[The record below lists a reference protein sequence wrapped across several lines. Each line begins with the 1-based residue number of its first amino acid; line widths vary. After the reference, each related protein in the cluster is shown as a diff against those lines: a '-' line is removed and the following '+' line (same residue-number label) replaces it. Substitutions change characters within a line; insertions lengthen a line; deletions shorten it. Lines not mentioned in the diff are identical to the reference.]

1 MDEES
6 IFAAAREKSDSERV
20 VFLDEACRGDAR
32 LRAEVEELLV
42 ASDRANSFLELPA
55 LRSAIRTDS
64 LSIAEQPGTVI
75 GPYTLLEQVG
85 EGGFGVVF
93 LAEQERPVRRKV
105 AL

>member
-6 IFAAAREKSDSERV
+6 IFAAAREKSDAERV

-32 LRAEVEELLV
+32 LRAEVEELLI
-42 ASDRANSFLELPA
+42 ASDRANCFLELPA

-75 GPYTLLEQVG
+75 GTYKLLEQIARAVSAWCFSPSKSG
-85 EGGFGVVF
+85 QSAVKW
-93 LAEQERPVRRKV
+93 L
-105 AL
+105 